1 MEHIEAYGFGH
12 IYNHLAS
19 VFVCE
24 SCRCCVLPKRRLSRD
39 AILFSFDNHI
49 LGSNRPVDEIA
60 KELQC

>member
-1 MEHIEAYGFGH
+1 QMLRFTKTPP
-12 IYNHLAS
+12 
-19 VFVCE
+19 VC
-24 SCRCCVLPKRRLSRD
+24 D